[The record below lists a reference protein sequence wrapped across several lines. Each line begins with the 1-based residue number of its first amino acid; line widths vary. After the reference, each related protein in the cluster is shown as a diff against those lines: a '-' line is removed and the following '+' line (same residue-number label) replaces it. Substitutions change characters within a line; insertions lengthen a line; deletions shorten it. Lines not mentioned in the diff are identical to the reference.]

1 MARKSSSV
9 KIDAPRGNILS
20 IIKAVDILKLF
31 INERKPL
38 GITDFA
44 EKLKLPKTTVM
55 GITKTLAGVNF
66 LEKDPLSGKYRLGPM
81 LLQLG
86 LKYVSNTDIIT
97 IAKVWME
104 RLCLKFQLTV
114 NTGMLVGNNVVVVF
128 SASPDNEF
136 LTFPK
141 SGTWIPSHTTCIG
154 KVLLANL
161 EPGRLMN
168 ILEDYQFTPMTDHS
182 ITDREA
188 FLEELEKVRREGLSF
203 DNEENFIGMAGIG
216 APIYNHTGRVIAAF
230 AITGN
235 AEKLK
240 ARRNEIIEEVR
251 NSSSEVSAHMG
262 YMPDNGRKK

>member
-1 MARKSSSV
+1 MARKTSSTT
-9 KIDAPRGNILS
+9 IDAPRGSILS

-38 GITDFA
+38 GITEFA
-44 EKLKLPKTTVM
+44 EKLNLPKTTVM

-86 LKYVSNTDIIT
+86 LKYVSNTDMIT
-97 IAKVWME
+97 IARVWME

-114 NTGMLVGNNVVVVF
+114 NAGLMVGDNVVVVF

-141 SGTWIPSHTTCIG
+141 SGTWIPTHTTCIG
-154 KVLLANL
+154 KMLMAHQ
-161 EPGRLMN
+161 EPARMMK
-168 ILEDYQFTPMTDHS
+168 ILENYQFTPLTENS
-182 ITDREA
+182 ITDREG
-188 FLEELEKVRREGLSF
+188 FLREMEKVRSEGLSF
-203 DNEENFIGMAGIG
+203 DNEENFLGMAGIG

-230 AITGN
+230 AITGELEIIN
-235 AEKLK
+235 EKRK
-240 ARRNEIIEEVR
+240 EIIEEVR
-251 NSSSEVSAHMG
+251 RSSMEVSTHMG
-262 YMPDNGRKK
+262 YMQK